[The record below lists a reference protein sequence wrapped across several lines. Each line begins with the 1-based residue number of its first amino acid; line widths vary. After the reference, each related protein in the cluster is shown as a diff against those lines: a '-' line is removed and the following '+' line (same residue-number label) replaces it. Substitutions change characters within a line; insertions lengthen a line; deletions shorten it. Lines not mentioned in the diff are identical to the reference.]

1 MEKSVLVNVHQ
12 STFRKFEL
20 VAAFFWFS
28 IVLLSVMKPSL
39 PVEFWACATRHCL
52 FRDGKFTPC
61 LFKQFQDFCASSIC
75 LCWFGQHLH
84 VFPLPVMNNS
94 LLVYWS
100 SCWNLGFWKFSLS
113 LGLQIVF
120 VGLWSG
126 VNSAFFF
133 GCIVIISVHR
143 QFLFHA
149 GKFSTVNRGSSSWKF
164 AFQQNVSTRFH

>member
-20 VAAFFWFS
+20 LAAFFWFS

-61 LFKQFQDFCASSIC
+61 LFKQFLDFCASSIC
-75 LCWFGQHLH
+75 LADLDSISMF
-84 VFPLPVMNNS
+84 FPSPVMNNS

-126 VNSAFFF
+126 VNSALIFWLHCRNFSSLSVF
-133 GCIVIISVHR
+133 ISCWEI
-143 QFLFHA
+143 LYC
-149 GKFSTVNRGSSSWKF
+149 
-164 AFQQNVSTRFH
+164 